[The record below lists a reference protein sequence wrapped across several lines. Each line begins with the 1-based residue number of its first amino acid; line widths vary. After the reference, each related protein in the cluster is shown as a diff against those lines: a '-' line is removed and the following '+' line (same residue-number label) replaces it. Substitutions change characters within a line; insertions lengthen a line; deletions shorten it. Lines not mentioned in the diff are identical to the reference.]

1 MTRPAVLHL
10 DGSTGW
16 GGGQNQVRLL
26 IRELAKANVPQLC
39 FTPTASPLSVR
50 LKELDLPVRTLS
62 WRGGSDPRVMWSVLR
77 ALRDFNIV
85 HCHDAHA
92 LQIALLPATLRRA
105 HVIGAR
111 RVPFKT
117 SAYKWNRA
125 ERVIA
130 VSHTVGQTLLDS
142 GVDQQRIRV
151 IYSGT
156 DLHETR
162 AVAPLQPPVRTQLGI
177 PASAFVLVNA
187 AQMIEAKGQLVIPAA
202 AARLPDVH
210 WLIAGE
216 GPLREP
222 LQAAIAQHGVADRVH
237 LLGWLPDSRALL
249 KEADAYVSTS
259 IEEGLGNSITESLAM
274 GVPVLSANS
283 SGGAEVMRPVHERT
297 GAVFFETSDAESLAG
312 AVIRLREPGM
322 RERVLAAQDERFADF
337 NIQRTVAETIAVYR
351 EVLTS

>member
-1 MTRPAVLHL
+1 MQPAVLHL

-26 IRELAKANVPQLC
+26 IRELTKANVPQLC
-39 FTPTASPLSVR
+39 ITPTGSPLSVR
-50 LKELDLPVRTLS
+50 LTELGLPVRTLN

-77 ALRDFNIV
+77 ALRNFNIV

-92 LQIALLPATLRRA
+92 LQIALLPAALRRA

-125 ERVIA
+125 DRVIA
-130 VSHTVGQTLLDS
+130 ISHTVRQTLLDS
-142 GVDQQRIRV
+142 GVDEQRIRV

-162 AVAPLQPPVRTQLGI
+162 AVAPLQPPARTQHGI
-177 PASAFVLVNA
+177 PASAFVIANA

-202 AARLPDVH
+202 AARLRDVH

-216 GPLREP
+216 GPLRQR

-237 LLGWLPDSRALL
+237 LLGWLQDARVLL

-259 IEEGLGNSITESLAM
+259 LEEGLGNSIMESLAM
-274 GVPVLSANS
+274 RVPVLSADS

-297 GAVFFETSDAESLAG
+297 GAVFFATSNAESLAV
-312 AVIRLREPGM
+312 AVTRLRQPGM

-337 NIQRTVAETIAVYR
+337 DIQQTVAKT
-351 EVLTS
+351 LTLYHELLAS